1 MGIFTVYL
9 KSVME
14 ASCYISTVILVLYFI
29 DLSCSLYFF
38 DQLFFPTSTGFFV
51 YEPRFFFVCCF
62 AYVFLH
68 KQKPTDQY
76 SSVLLLKFPDELARA
91 LTLLFVCAAGSL
103 YFDDTISLMA
113 SFVFVLLPYWG
124 ALIRSLLLRGLL
136 HKIWPPQDPIIISQH
151 SILPLALQRRIFSAP
166 MPTGALNI
174 RINASSKLS
183 DDQINQINEKI
194 AGRKKYPIFIVAD
207 LSTLSKSPNITDQ
220 LFSRGLP
227 FSLILDI
234 GHTFR
239 TGRFHPPLNSQ
250 GLFRL
255 ITKTNPKRYLTRA
268 IKRFLDVL
276 ISLLILLALTPFFFL
291 IIALVAYETKSIF
304 YTHERVGRN
313 GRTFGCLKFQTM
325 WADADQVL
333 QTHLA
338 NNPIARAEWQTQ
350 QKLSKDPRVTKLG
363 KYLRQ
368 YSLDELPQLINVLRG
383 EMSLVGPRPVTQ
395 VELKKHYGENAS
407 TYESVRP
414 GITGL
419 WQVSGRNSLSY
430 QTRIEMDLAYVNDL
444 SIWLDMAIILQTVK
458 VLYSRSDQGI

>member
-1 MGIFTVYL
+1 M
-9 KSVME
+9 
-14 ASCYISTVILVLYFI
+14 
-29 DLSCSLYFF
+29 
-38 DQLFFPTSTGFFV
+38 
-51 YEPRFFFVCCF
+51 
-62 AYVFLH
+62 
-68 KQKPTDQY
+68 
-76 SSVLLLKFPDELARA
+76 
-91 LTLLFVCAAGSL
+91 
-103 YFDDTISLMA
+103 
-113 SFVFVLLPYWG
+113 
-124 ALIRSLLLRGLL
+124 
-136 HKIWPPQDPIIISQH
+136 
-151 SILPLALQRRIFSAP
+151 
-166 MPTGALNI
+166 
-174 RINASSKLS
+174 
-183 DDQINQINEKI
+183 
-194 AGRKKYPIFIVAD
+194 
-207 LSTLSKSPNITDQ
+207 
-220 LFSRGLP
+220 
-227 FSLILDI
+227 ILDI

-419 WQVSGRNSLSY
+419 WQVSGRNSLNY